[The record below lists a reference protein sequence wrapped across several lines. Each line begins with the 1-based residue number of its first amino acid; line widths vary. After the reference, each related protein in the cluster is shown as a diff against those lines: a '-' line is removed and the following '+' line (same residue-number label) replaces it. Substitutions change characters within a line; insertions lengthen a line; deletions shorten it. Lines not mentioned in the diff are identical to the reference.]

1 MTLIKNINSI
11 QEYTETMMTLQEEF
25 AKAKTKLTE
34 RVIALKNVPTIG
46 FDFNDRLS
54 KDKSIDFTY
63 KNQEKFFN

>member
-1 MTLIKNINSI
+1 
-11 QEYTETMMTLQEEF
+11 MMTLQEEF

-63 KNQEKFFN
+63 KN